1 MKPYIISRTR
11 ELGEY
16 VLKTHDTIR
25 ESAKKFHLSKST
37 VHYDLSIRLR
47 KVDYNLYEKIKK
59 ILDEHFEEK
68 HIRGGEST
76 RKKFEKKRL
85 EKEDNLINYK

>member
-16 VLKTHDTIR
+16 VLKTHETIR

-37 VHYDLSIRLR
+37 VHYDLSIRLK
-47 KVDYNLYEKIKK
+47 KVDYELYKEVNK
-59 ILDEHFEEK
+59 ILQEHFEVK

-76 RKKFEKKRL
+76 KRKFELLK
-85 EKEDNLINYK
+85 EKIIN

>member
-1 MKPYIISRTR
+1 MWEDFFMKPYIVSRTR

-47 KVDYNLYEKIKK
+47 KVDYVLYEKIKK
-59 ILDEHFEEK
+59 ILDKHFEEK

-76 RKKFEKKRL
+76 RKKFEEKRL
-85 EKEDNLINYK
+85 IKDA